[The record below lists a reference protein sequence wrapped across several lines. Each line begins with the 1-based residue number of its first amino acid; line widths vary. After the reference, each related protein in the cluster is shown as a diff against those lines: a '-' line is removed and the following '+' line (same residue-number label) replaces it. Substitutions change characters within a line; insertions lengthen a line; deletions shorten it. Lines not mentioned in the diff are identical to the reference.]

1 MKYVRRHLYQML
13 VKFNLYY
20 QHVGKFFRIEHVTY
34 NTLFGRLT
42 LIFSWF
48 DSVLRTSQSLHF

>member
-42 LIFSWF
+42 LILYWF
-48 DSVLRTSQSLHF
+48 YIVFWTSQSLHF